1 MQRFIKQGRVKT
13 INCLAL
19 CAMSIFLSPHSSV
32 SAQEAGDAG
41 LLPPGAAP
49 ANPGVAA
56 VQILEVGDNNLA
68 SLQGLATQGRAHAV
82 SLGASLAAVQSNSA
96 AANALAGWVRDG
108 GVVLLHTDAA
118 QLFGFQT
125 VAARI
130 GNPRSAGQLYGRAKA
145 ALPFGVHPLLWSGT
159 PAATP
164 TANALPAD
172 GATLQDLPT
181 LGVQTVYYQLEQG
194 DHLVVSHPAATPL
207 LRVTDLAAFNEQP
220 LYASAI
226 APFGKGWAIV
236 VPRLVEQQRADGAA
250 FMRNLM
256 SFITGSRPAAPT
268 GGNATE
274 QFVALPSTLIEQ
286 AVQVAAGNAGYAALI
301 PEWNK
306 AIAQPAPAAF
316 SNPEELAQPETVQR
330 VMLNATEAN
339 AAVAALGSA
348 AQGGDAARFRILAYI
363 LSARL
368 EMLRGDLAAARTA
381 LESANEISS
390 NVAELLLWQGVW
402 GVASSQNIQLDS
414 PTRGRLLAAA
424 VTNWNAVTSA
434 PSLAITGN
442 AQATAAS
449 TISGVTAAQL
459 QNWISAATRAGELA
473 LVEPP
478 LVTPIGGPNKVILL
492 RHFPEDPTLRMA
504 LPAGALLG
512 RADNLLG
519 WGVDAEE
526 ILIFPNDQ
534 YYTAY
539 SQAAR
544 IGSRQV
550 AFSPL
555 ADRGNAIGERILMV
569 SQITVPV
576 LLDPGPPPRFAQLGA
591 AVPAIIGRLH
601 AQVLVN
607 ALTQDGG
614 NAPEW
619 MQLGLMSIANI
630 AVSDTSLDNQ
640 ALPEALMQR
649 AVTNTLLGPEQFR
662 GVNLG
667 TDREGAVEAQAR
679 RLMLF
684 FYEAFGPGAVVETM
698 QRIGAGQDVN
708 EALVATTELDE
719 NAFFQA
725 WYQAEFGNRV
735 PVLNR

>member
-1 MQRFIKQGRVKT
+1 MQRFLKKGSVKT
-13 INCLAL
+13 IKCLAL
-19 CAMSIFLSPHSSV
+19 LIV
-32 SAQEAGDAG
+32 SGLTVFASLAGAQEPVDEE

-56 VQILEVGDNNLA
+56 QILEVSGTNLTA
-68 SLQGLATQGRAHAV
+68 LQGLGVQNRAHAV
-82 SLGASLAAVQSNSA
+82 SLGASLAELQANGA
-96 AANALAGWVRDG
+96 AATALAGWVRDG

-125 VAARI
+125 VVARV

-145 ALPFGVHPLLWSGT
+145 ALPFGAHPLLWSGA
-159 PAATP
+159 PAQGAAP
-164 TANALPAD
+164 NALPAD
-172 GATLQDLPT
+172 GVTLQNLPT
-181 LGVQTVYYQLEQG
+181 LGVQTVYYQLDQG
-194 DHLVVSHPAATPL
+194 DHLVVSHPAGTPL
-207 LRVTDLAAFNEQP
+207 LRVTDLAAVSEQP
-220 LYASAI
+220 LYAAAI
-226 APFGKGWAIV
+226 APFGSGWAIV

-250 FMRNLM
+250 FIQNLM
-256 SFITGSRPAAPT
+256 SFITGLKAAPT
-268 GGNATE
+268 TVANTAE
-274 QFVALPSTLIEQ
+274 KFVALPSTLIES
-286 AVQVAAGNAGYAALI
+286 AAQVAQGDAGYAALL

-306 AIAQPAPAAF
+306 AIAQPAPAVF
-316 SNPEELAQPETVQR
+316 SNPEELAQTETVQR

-339 AAVAALGSA
+339 AAVTALSSA
-348 AQGGDAARFRILAYI
+348 AQGGDATRFRILALI

-381 LESANEISS
+381 LEAANEISS

-424 VTNWNAVTSA
+424 VTNWNAVNAA
-434 PSLAITGN
+434 PSLAIAGN
-442 AQATAAS
+442 TQAAGAA
-449 TISGVTAAQL
+449 TISGVTPAQL

-478 LVTPIGGPNKVILL
+478 LVTPIGGPNKIILL

-504 LPAGALLG
+504 LPAGALLA

-519 WGVDAEE
+519 WGVDTEE

-534 YYTAY
+534 YYAAY
-539 SQAAR
+539 SQAVR

-591 AVPAIIGRLH
+591 AVPATIGRLH

-607 ALTQDGG
+607 ALAQDGG
-614 NAPEW
+614 HVPEW

-630 AVSDTSLDNQ
+630 AVSDLSVDNQ
-640 ALPEALMQR
+640 ALPEALTQR
-649 AVTNTLLGPEQFR
+649 AVTNTLLSPEQFR
-662 GVNLG
+662 GVNIG

-679 RLMLF
+679 RLMIF
-684 FYEAFGPGAVVETM
+684 FYEAFGPGAVVETL
-698 QRIGAGQDVN
+698 QRIGSGQDVN
-708 EALVATTELDE
+708 EALMATTELDE

-735 PVLNR
+735 PILNQ